1 MPPSRRDV
9 IGTALELGE
18 LAAAALVVRP
28 LGGRRVVR
36 TAAELRVE
44 AAALLAGPVGGVQ
57 QVRAAAP
64 LGAPARSCLLTA

>member
-18 LAAAALVVRP
+18 LASAALVVRP

-36 TAAELRVE
+36 TTAEL
-44 AAALLAGPVGGVQ
+44 LLAGPVGGVQ